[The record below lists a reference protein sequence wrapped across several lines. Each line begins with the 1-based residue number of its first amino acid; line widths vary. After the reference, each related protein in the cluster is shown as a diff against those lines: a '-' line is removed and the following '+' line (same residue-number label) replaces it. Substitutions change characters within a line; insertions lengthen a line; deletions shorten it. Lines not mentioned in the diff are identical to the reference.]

1 MEKLN
6 PNHSSENKS
15 KWEIREIKN
24 ETPKMFDMSQT
35 YEAGDFLDI
44 LQSLLNSLIAENDIS
59 NSNVIFVLES
69 WKERIIDIR
78 ARNAGTDIKCLIGFR
93 HDTDGVIRLSI
104 SEYIDNI
111 GDSPSLN

>member
-44 LQSLLNSLIAENDIS
+44 LQSLLNSLIAENDIGLS
-59 NSNVIFVLES
+59 EVIFVLES
-69 WKERIIDIR
+69 WKEQVIDLR
-78 ARNAGTDIKCLIGFR
+78 TTNKDPDVKHLISFR
-93 HDTDGVIRLSI
+93 HDPDGVIRISI
-104 SEYIDNI
+104 SVYMDNL